1 MRLSDDLFDGIVKEK
16 LKLENSIIPDYVNNA
31 FENGISKGVN
41 NKRKKSKNIAGMVA
55 SCIAG
60 AIILGV
66 TLPTYAGDLPVL
78 RNIFDYFS
86 DSRYKNYDKYASDL
100 NISKESNGIEVT
112 VNKVI
117 YDGLNLEVFYTV
129 ESEKLCG
136 KIPSLID
143 VKTKINGKE
152 VSFGSSSSG
161 ELLENISVGNLSY
174 GVSERSMVPKGLQ
187 SESFY
192 GGYVDIPDEFLFS
205 MEIDTIS
212 IGDSIVKGNWNF
224 DIQVTNELV
233 KGEVDEYKLN
243 ESLSS
248 IDESMTINKLL
259 TTPINT
265 AIQGTYSGEEWVDF
279 EFLVFDD
286 KGRYI
291 LSKSGN
297 GFGTKTN
304 SGEYINYFNKQFEEL
319 YEDSESLIFIPYQ
332 NKSSYD
338 GVKTVTFE
346 TEESL
351 DGDEVAVSNRII
363 EKGNDA
369 SKLILDLNLNGKT
382 QLKTIMDNEYGYITK
397 VEVEDGKTKLYI
409 KSNYN
414 IFAAPIAIR
423 DKESGREIVAVDNF
437 DKMDIKTSKYLPKT
451 GEIVVE
457 YNGVLEGDNYEIIY
471 YDFTNILTM
480 HNENS
485 FTVDLKQNQHQF
497 SKYS

>member
-1 MRLSDDLFDGIVKEK
+1 MKLNNELFDKKVKEK
-16 LKLENSIIPDYVNNA
+16 LKLENNVVPDYANNA
-31 FENGISKGVN
+31 FQNGISKGLN
-41 NKRKKSKNIAGMVA
+41 NKSKKSKNIAGIVA
-55 SCIAG
+55 SCIVVT
-60 AIILGV
+60 IILRV
-66 TLPTYAGDLPVL
+66 TLPTYAGDLPVF
-78 RNIFDYFS
+78 RNIIDYFT

-129 ESEKLCG
+129 ESDKLGG
-136 KIPSLID
+136 KIPNLVD

-152 VSFGSSSSG
+152 VSFGSSSSA
-161 ELLENISVGNLSY
+161 ELLENISVGNVSY
-174 GVSERSMVPKGLQ
+174 GVSERSMVPKELQ

-205 MEIDTIS
+205 MEIDSIS

-248 IDESMTINKLL
+248 INKSANINKLI

-265 AIQGTYSGEEWVDF
+265 SIQGTYLGEEWVEF

-286 KGRYI
+286 KGSYI
-291 LSKSGN
+291 SPKGAN
-297 GFGTKTN
+297 GFGSRVN
-304 SGEYINYFNKQFEEL
+304 NEEYINYFNKQFEEI
-319 YEDSESLIFIPYQ
+319 YEDTESLIFIPYQ
-332 NKSSYD
+332 YKSSYD
-338 GVKTVTFE
+338 GVKVVAFE
-346 TEESL
+346 TEENE
-351 DGDEVAVSNRII
+351 DGKEVVVVSDNSI
-363 EKGNDA
+363 EEGNETF
-369 SKLILDLNLNGKT
+369 KLITDLNLNGET

-437 DKMDIKTSKYLPKT
+437 YNMEIKTSKYLSET
-451 GEIVVE
+451 GEVLVE
-457 YNGVLEGDNYEIIY
+457 YDGVLEGDNYEIIY
-471 YDFTNILTM
+471 YDYTNIVSIY
-480 HNENS
+480 NENS
-485 FTVDLKQNQHQF
+485 FNVDLR
-497 SKYS
+497 